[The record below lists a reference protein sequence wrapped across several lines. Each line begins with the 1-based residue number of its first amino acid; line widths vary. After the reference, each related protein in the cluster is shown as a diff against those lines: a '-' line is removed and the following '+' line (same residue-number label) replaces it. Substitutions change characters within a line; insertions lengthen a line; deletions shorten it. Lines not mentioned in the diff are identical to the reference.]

1 MSEARTVDN
10 PVLKTMVE
18 GLVTALGEGLA
29 SVVLYGS
36 AARGDY
42 QKATSDFN
50 LLVVLADLEPG
61 TLAQLRPVFATWRR
75 KKQRPPR
82 LFSVETLRD
91 SADVFPVEF
100 LDIKEAHRVLHGS
113 DPFADLV
120 VHPDHLRLQCER
132 ELREKM
138 MRLREGYIEVHD
150 NREGMR
156 LLLAGSY
163 STFVALF
170 RGCLHLLGGSAPMH
184 NDEVV
189 AAFCARAGIEKAPFD
204 AIAALKRGGKIDGD
218 PGVVF
223 TRYYQALGQA
233 VHAVDRFQTQG
244 GGANR

>member
-18 GLVTALGEGLA
+18 GLVKAQGERLV

-50 LLVVLADLEPG
+50 LLIVLADLEPE
-61 TLAQLRPVFATWRR
+61 TLVRLRPVFATWRR

-82 LFSVETLRD
+82 IFSVETLRD

-100 LDIKEAHRVLHGS
+100 LDIKEARQVLHGS

-120 VHPDHLRLQCER
+120 VHLDHLRLQCER

-138 MRLREGYIEVHD
+138 MRLREGYIEAHD

-170 RGCLHLLGGSAPMH
+170 RGCLHLMEGTAPIH

-189 AAFCARAGIEKAPFD
+189 VAFCDRAGIERAPFD
-204 AIAALKRGGKIDGD
+204 AIAALKRGGKIEGD
-218 PGVVF
+218 PRVVF
-223 TRYYQALGQA
+223 SRYYQALGRA